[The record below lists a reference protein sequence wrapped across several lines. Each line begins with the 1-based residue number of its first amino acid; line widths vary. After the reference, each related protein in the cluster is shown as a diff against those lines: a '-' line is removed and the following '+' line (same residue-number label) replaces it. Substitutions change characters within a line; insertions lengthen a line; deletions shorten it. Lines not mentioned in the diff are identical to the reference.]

1 MDRKDEE
8 TKGRH
13 IKEANKEKKSAGGNL
28 QLSLFSPFHFIFT
41 H

>member
-13 IKEANKEKKSAGGNL
+13 IKETNKEKKSARGNF
-28 QLSLFSPFHFIFT
+28 QLSLFSLFYFIFI

>member
-13 IKEANKEKKSAGGNL
+13 IKEANKEKKIAGGNL
-28 QLSLFSPFHFIFT
+28 QLSLFSQFYFIFT